1 MIDALL
7 VVAAVVV
14 TIGIVLGVIT
24 LAIHLK
30 VEGKQIQHSTWRNEG
45 L

>member
-30 VEGKQIQHSTWRNEG
+30 VEGKQIQRSTWRNEG

>member
-1 MIDALL
+1 MTDALL

-30 VEGKQIQHSTWRNEG
+30 VEGKQIQQSTWRNEG